1 MINDKLKTSSIIQ
14 YKIEE
19 RSFMAKRMIMYP
31 NRIDS
36 LLNCMKNDVISYP
49 ENIKTLK
56 KQVEDYTNDPKFSE
70 CENMGDILE
79 SILAFVKRNYLNIS
93 NKELF

>member
-1 MINDKLKTSSIIQ
+1 VD
-14 YKIEE
+14 
-19 RSFMAKRMIMYP
+19 
-31 NRIDS
+31 
-36 LLNCMKNDVISYP
+36 P